1 MIFSRGEDVSTFTA
15 PEQVP
20 FGTDNFA
27 ENPEPRCPCL
37 LLLDRSASMAGAP
50 IRELNAGL
58 ATFRDELLT
67 DSLAMKRVEVAVV
80 SFGPVQI
87 ETEFYTA
94 ANFAPPVLDAGGDTP
109 MGEAIQQA
117 VAMVQQRKDV
127 YKSSGI
133 LSYRPWIFMI
143 TDGAPTDAWQNAA
156 QLVREGESQKSFAFF
171 AVGVQGARMDILSQ
185 ISTRDPLKL
194 QGFKFREMFLWLS
207 RSMRSVSQS
216 TPGTTVPLTPPTGW
230 AEV

>member
-1 MIFSRGEDVSTFTA
+1 MNTFSAS
-15 PEQVP
+15 EQVP

-27 ENPEPRCPCL
+27 DNPEPRCPCL

-58 ATFRDELLT
+58 VALRSELLT

-80 SFGPVQI
+80 SFGPVQV
-87 ETEFYTA
+87 ETDFFTA
-94 ANFAPPVLDAGGDTP
+94 ANFIPPVLDAGGDTP
-109 MGEAIQQA
+109 MGEAIEQGIS
-117 VAMVQQRKDV
+117 MVRQRKDI

-133 LSYRPWIFMI
+133 LSYRPWIFLI
-143 TDGAPTDAWQNAA
+143 TDGAPTDSWQEAA
-156 QLVREGESQKSFAFF
+156 QLVHTGEAQKSFAFF
-171 AVGVQGARMDILSQ
+171 AVGVQGARMDILGQ
-185 ISTRDPLKL
+185 ISTREPIKL

-216 TPGTTVPLTPPTGW
+216 TPGATVPLPPPTGW

>member
-1 MIFSRGEDVSTFTA
+1 VVGFTTS
-15 PEQVP
+15 EQIP

-37 LLLDRSASMAGAP
+37 LLLDRSSSMAGAP

-58 ATFRDELLT
+58 SMFREELLT
-67 DSLAMKRVEVAVV
+67 DSLAMKRVEIAIV
-80 SFGPVQI
+80 SFGPVRI
-87 ETEFYTA
+87 ETDFCTA
-94 ANFAPPVLDAGGDTP
+94 SGFAPPTLDAGGDTP
-109 MGEAIQQA
+109 MGEAIQQGLA
-117 VAMVQQRKDV
+117 LLQQRKEV

-133 LSYRPWIFMI
+133 LSYRPWVFLI
-143 TDGAPTDAWQNAA
+143 TDGAPTDSWQGAA
-156 QLVREGESQKSFAFF
+156 QLVHDGENQKSFAFF
-171 AVGVQGARMDILSQ
+171 AVGVQSARMDVLSQ
-185 ISTRDPLKL
+185 IAVRTPLKL

-216 TPGTTVPLTPPTGW
+216 TPGMAVPLTSPIGW

>member
-1 MIFSRGEDVSTFTA
+1 M
-15 PEQVP
+15 
-20 FGTDNFA
+20 
-27 ENPEPRCPCL
+27 

-58 ATFRDELLT
+58 ATFRNELLT

-80 SFGPVQI
+80 SFGPVRI

-94 ANFAPPVLDAGGDTP
+94 PNFVPPVLDAGGDTP
-109 MGEAIQQA
+109 MGEAIQQGI
-117 VAMVQQRKDV
+117 AMVQQRKDI

-143 TDGAPTDAWQNAA
+143 TDGAPTDAWQTAA
-156 QLVREGESQKSFAFF
+156 QLVHEGEAQKSFAFF

-185 ISTRDPLKL
+185 LSTREPLKL

-216 TPGTTVPLTPPTGW
+216 TPGATVPLASPAGW

>member
-1 MIFSRGEDVSTFTA
+1 
-15 PEQVP
+15 
-20 FGTDNFA
+20 
-27 ENPEPRCPCL
+27 
-37 LLLDRSASMAGAP
+37 MAGAP
-50 IRELNAGL
+50 IRELNSGL
-58 ATFRDELLT
+58 VTFHKELLT
-67 DSLAMKRVEVAVV
+67 DSLAMKRVEIAVV
-80 SFGPVQI
+80 SFGPVRI
-87 ETEFYTA
+87 ESEFYTA
-94 ANFAPPVLDAGGDTP
+94 ANFTPPVLEAAGDTP

-117 VAMVQQRKDV
+117 VAMVQQRKDI

-143 TDGAPTDAWQNAA
+143 TDGAPTDSWQNAA
-156 QLVREGESQKSFAFF
+156 ELVHEGESQKSFAFF

-185 ISTRDPLKL
+185 IATRAPLKL

-216 TPGTTVPLTPPTGW
+216 TPGTTVPLAPPTGW

>member
-1 MIFSRGEDVSTFTA
+1 MSSTFNA

-37 LLLDRSASMAGAP
+37 LLLDRSSSMAGAP

-58 ATFRDELLT
+58 SAFSKELLT
-67 DSLAMKRVEVAVV
+67 DSLAMKRVEIAVV
-80 SFGPVQI
+80 SFGPVRI
-87 ETEFYTA
+87 ESEFYTA
-94 ANFAPPVLDAGGDTP
+94 ANFSPPTLTAGGDTP

-117 VAMVQQRKDV
+117 IAMVQQRKDV

-143 TDGAPTDAWQNAA
+143 TDGAPTDTWQNAA
-156 QLVREGESQKSFAFF
+156 QLVREGETQKSFAFF
-171 AVGVQGARMDILSQ
+171 AVGVQGSRIDILKQ
-185 ISTRDPLKL
+185 IATREPLKL

-207 RSMRSVSQS
+207 NSMRSVSQS
-216 TPGTTVPLTPPTGW
+216 TPGTTVPLAPPTGW